1 MDDFGTG
8 YSSLTYLGR
17 LPLDGIKVD
26 RSFVSQMGTDVRQA
40 QLVGTIITL
49 IRNLGLEPIAEGVET
64 DHQAK
69 LLREMGCAFAQGFV
83 FCRPVPPKEIDE
95 LLRSSASR

>member
-1 MDDFGTG
+1 
-8 YSSLTYLGR
+8 
-17 LPLDGIKVD
+17 
-26 RSFVSQMGTDVRQA
+26 MGTDVRQA

-69 LLREMGCAFAQGFV
+69 LLRDMGCAFAQGFV
-83 FCRPVPPKEIDE
+83 FCRPVPAKEIDE
-95 LLRSSASR
+95 LLRNSASR